1 MAQGHHR
8 PVDRNE
14 GSEVITVEDV
24 ARVLAWSD
32 GGTPAE
38 VAAAP
43 TEILWLDAAQQC
55 LEDIGRAS

>member
-1 MAQGHHR
+1 MM
-8 PVDRNE
+8 
-14 GSEVITVEDV
+14 TVEDV

-38 VAAAP
+38 VTAAP

-55 LEDIGRAS
+55 LEDIGRAT

>member
-1 MAQGHHR
+1 MVDGCARQITLEEGHK
-8 PVDRNE
+8 
-14 GSEVITVEDV
+14 VISVEDV
-24 ARVLAWSD
+24 ARVLAWAD

-55 LEDIGRAS
+55 FEDIRRAS

>member
-1 MAQGHHR
+1 MACDVCKG
-8 PVDRNE
+8 RNMI
-14 GSEVITVEDV
+14 SVEDV
-24 ARVLAWSD
+24 ARVLAWAD

>member
-1 MAQGHHR
+1 MAPRNDQ
-8 PVDRNE
+8 PVDRRE
-14 GSEVITVEDV
+14 GSEMISVEDV
-24 ARVLAWSD
+24 ARVLAWAD

-43 TEILWLDAAQQC
+43 NEILWLDAAQQC

>member
-1 MAQGHHR
+1 M
-8 PVDRNE
+8 DRYE

-43 TEILWLDAAQQC
+43 NEILGLDAAQQC